1 MTSTAKD
8 GTIIISDYYEKDGK
22 KAMIM
27 SRIKDNETI
36 TMSMYNNG
44 IATNT
49 YWVTPTENKAKLNS
63 SSEIWFDIFNVL
75 EVDGSW
81 NKFLAS
87 LVSFIGTKKY
97 DGKDC
102 YISNNFLISTT
113 LNDPEKNEYYIEK
126 DTGLFIYSNVGNI
139 ISKRE
144 YEFDNVSDEVF
155 IEPDV
160 SQFTISE

>member
-1 MTSTAKD
+1 M
-8 GTIIISDYYEKDGK
+8 
-22 KAMIM
+22 
-27 SRIKDNETI
+27 
-36 TMSMYNNG
+36 
-44 IATNT
+44 
-49 YWVTPTENKAKLNS
+49 NS

>member
-113 LNDPEKNEYYIEK
+113 LIDPE
-126 DTGLFIYSNVGNI
+126 
-139 ISKRE
+139 
-144 YEFDNVSDEVF
+144 
-155 IEPDV
+155 
-160 SQFTISE
+160 